1 MATLLT
7 IENLEKSY
15 GQRVI
20 FSGANLTV
28 NEKQK
33 IGVIGRNGAGKS
45 TLFKLLIGLESY
57 EAGKIYIHEITRLGY
72 LSQHDETDLQTPVL
86 EYLVGVTGA
95 EDWRAAKVAGKFDIK
110 GDDLY
115 KPVGALSGGFQM
127 RIKLAAMLLR
137 EPNLFLLDEPT
148 NYLDVHTQL
157 LLQKFLNS
165 YSGAFL
171 IISHDREFLNRTC
184 EETLEIENGRM
195 VLYPQPVDEYLEY
208 KEEQLAYALKYNKKM
223 EREEKHLQ
231 AFVDR
236 FRYKASKAK
245 QAQSKIK
252 AIARIKKLA
261 IDSPLKSVRIA
272 IPPVPEKKG
281 LCVRA
286 QNLAIGYLD
295 KIVAQDINF
304 EIDRGEKVAILG
316 DNGQG
321 KTTLLKTLAGTLAPL
336 DGKFKFTPNLEF
348 SYYAQHVPEEIP
360 LKQTVWNYL
369 RAQAPTDIWNEE
381 VSRLAGNFLF
391 TTADYDKEIGV
402 LSGGERAR
410 LCLAGLLL
418 ARRPVL
424 ILDEP
429 TNHLDF
435 ETTEALAVALA
446 EFSGTILF
454 VSHNRSFVNLIASK
468 ILEVNNGK
476 VSNYPGTYEE
486 YIYHLEQVVEK
497 SNTDSEDKKII
508 NKNSDSNTEKKVL
521 KNQTRQIKRQLEK
534 IEKELADL
542 EIEKDKFLKK
552 QAKNPAGFGVEDYK
566 KLGELSK
573 KIEELEKSWM
583 LETEK
588 MNGKE

>member
-20 FSGANLTV
+20 FSGASLTV

-33 IGVIGRNGAGKS
+33 IGVIGRNGAGK
-45 TLFKLLIGLESY
+45 TTFFKLLTNLESY
-57 EAGKIYIHEITRLGY
+57 EAGKIYVHEITRLGY
-72 LSQHDETDLQTPVL
+72 LSQHDETDLRTPVL
-86 EYLVGVTGA
+86 EYLVGVSGA

-110 GDDLY
+110 GNDLY
-115 KPVGALSGGFQM
+115 RPVGELSGGFQM

-137 EPNLFLLDEPT
+137 DPNLFLLDEPT
-148 NYLDVHTQL
+148 NYLDVHTQI

-165 YSGAFL
+165 YNGAFL
-171 IISHDREFLNRTC
+171 IISHDREFLKRTC
-184 EETLEIENGRM
+184 DETLEIENGHM
-195 VLYPQPVDEYLEY
+195 VLYPRPIDEYLEY

-245 QAQSKIK
+245 QAQSRIK
-252 AIARIKKLA
+252 AIARIKK
-261 IDSPLKSVRIA
+261 IEVNSPLKTVRIA

-281 LCVRA
+281 LALRA
-286 QNLAIGYLD
+286 QNLVIGYPDRL
-295 KIVAQDINF
+295 VAQDINF

-321 KTTLLKTLAGTLAPL
+321 KTTLLKTLASTLAPL
-336 DGKFKFTPNLEF
+336 SGKFKFTPNLEF
-348 SYYAQHVPEEIP
+348 SYYAQHVPEEMP
-360 LKQTVWNYL
+360 PKQTVWDYL
-369 RAQAPTDIWNEE
+369 RKQAPADIWNEE

-391 TTADYDKEIGV
+391 TVADYDKEIGV

-418 ARRPVL
+418 ARRPIL

-435 ETTEALAVALA
+435 ETTESLAVALS
-446 EFSGTILF
+446 EFVGTILF
-454 VSHNRSFVNLIASK
+454 VSHNRSFVNAIATK
-468 ILEVNNGK
+468 ILEVKDGK
-476 VSNYPGTYEE
+476 VLNYPGTYEE
-486 YIYHLEQVVEK
+486 YVYHLEQVVEN
-497 SNTDSEDKKII
+497 SNLENPENKKVDIKITTDQDQ
-508 NKNSDSNTEKKVL
+508 KKVL
-521 KNQTRQIKRQLEK
+521 KNQARQTKRQLEK
-534 IEKELADL
+534 IEKELLDL
-542 EIEKDKFLKK
+542 EKDKDKLLKK
-552 QAKNPAGFGVEDYK
+552 QAKNPAGFADGDYK
-566 KLGELSK
+566 KLGEISK
-573 KIEELEKSWM
+573 KIEELESVWM
-583 LETEK
+583 AETEK
-588 MNGKE
+588 LD